1 MKLGADIGT
10 LSLRQYVNA
19 KRKAKQDEIREY
31 EKQFLSRYKQPKASI
46 KKSSNLKLGADI
58 GKLALRQYVNAK
70 RKAKHEE
77 IREYEKQFLSRY
89 KQPKAMQVIKSSNL
103 KSRC

>member
-1 MKLGADIGT
+1 MAVKSSNLKSVADVGKLT
-10 LSLRQYVNA
+10 FRQYINA

-58 GKLALRQYVNAK
+58 GTLSLRPYVNAK
-70 RKAKHEE
+70 RKAKQDE
-77 IREYEKQFLSRY
+77 I
-89 KQPKAMQVIKSSNL
+89 I
-103 KSRC
+103 